1 MTVESLTT
9 VFGWMTVLNIGFLAI
24 TTVMLLTMQHWVTGI
39 HARMF
44 KMEEAD
50 VRKAYFAYLAK
61 YKTLTLIF
69 AVTPYFALKLA

>member
-1 MTVESLTT
+1 MTIEFLTT
-9 VFGWMTVLNIGFLAI
+9 VLGWMTVLNIGFLAI
-24 TTVMLLTMQHWVTGI
+24 TTVVLLAMQDWVTGV

-69 AVTPYFALKLA
+69 AVAPYLALKLA